1 MSGERER
8 EGAAEVRS
16 EDCVYRGN
24 SGTGREGCC
33 TESNIRISIKFHST
47 SGPDDQA
54 THLPKKGGSM
64 QLSPEAGV

>member
-33 TESNIRISIKFHST
+33 AESNIKI
-47 SGPDDQA
+47 
-54 THLPKKGGSM
+54 
-64 QLSPEAGV
+64 